1 MKTFSKLIS
10 GAVAGLVLGAALIA
24 CGGTAH
30 AGTSIAVVN
39 ATGDKVSGTDAI
51 VWARKDTLSGNRVR
65 VKMIG
70 GVESYIEDDASWS
83 KFAKVKA
90 GFFVPVTVPTASDGL
105 TYDISK
111 ARDIACSGGN
121 STVTFST
128 FYATDSVADS
138 CAFFNAAKA
147 AASGL

>member
-1 MKTFSKLIS
+1 MKKSFLLFASAL
-10 GAVAGLVLGAALIA
+10 LAASLSLSA
-24 CGGTAH
+24 S

-39 ATGDKVSGTDAI
+39 ATGDKVSGTDSI
-51 VWARKDTLSGNRVR
+51 VWARKDILSGNRVK
-65 VKMIG
+65 VKLIG

-83 KFAKVKA
+83 KFAKIKA
-90 GFFVPVTVPTASDGL
+90 GFFVPVAAPAATDGL

-128 FYATDSVADS
+128 FYATDTIADS

-147 AASGL
+147 AANAL

>member
-1 MKTFSKLIS
+1 MKNLFK
-10 GAVAGLVLGAALIA
+10 GFFVALAATLALAA
-24 CGGTAH
+24 CGAGNAH
-30 AGTSIAVVN
+30 AGNPIAVVN
-39 ATGDKVSGTDAI
+39 ATGTKVSGTDSI

-70 GVESYIEDDASWS
+70 GVESYIEDDAGWN
-83 KFAKVKA
+83 KFAKIKS
-90 GFFVPVTVPTASDGL
+90 GFAVPVTAPMAADGL

-111 ARDIACSGGN
+111 ARDIACSGSN

-128 FYATDSVADS
+128 FYATDDIPDG

-147 AASGL
+147 AANAL